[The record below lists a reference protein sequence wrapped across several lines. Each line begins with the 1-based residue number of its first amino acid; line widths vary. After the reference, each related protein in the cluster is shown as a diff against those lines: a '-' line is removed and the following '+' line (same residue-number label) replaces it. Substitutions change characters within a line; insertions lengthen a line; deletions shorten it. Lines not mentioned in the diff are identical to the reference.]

1 MAEFHL
7 TTHWGLPSFV
17 FVSILHCKCAPIRMH
32 SSCKGNFQDNIS
44 STASSSCLTGR
55 RQRKPTSGATRGQEV
70 LTPKNVYFCHRLC
83 LRSPHEH
90 SVIENIKF
98 LFLKNF
104 WIFSEDLTKD
114 LVSLDIY
121 QIQTGYRPSFFYG
134 FTICEPFVVF
144 QMSCNSGRICILVA
158 SCTFQNDKSYL

>member
-1 MAEFHL
+1 MCSNSNVFL
-7 TTHWGLPSFV
+7 LQRKLPRQY
-17 FVSILHCKCAPIRMH
+17 ILHRLFLLSDWQTTEETNLWMLVP
-32 SSCKGNFQDNIS
+32 
-44 STASSSCLTGR
+44 
-55 RQRKPTSGATRGQEV
+55 QEV
-70 LTPKNVYFCHRLC
+70 KRSSLHKNVYFCHRLC

-121 QIQTGYRPSFFYG
+121 QIQTGYWPSFFYG
-134 FTICEPFVVF
+134 FTICGPFVVF